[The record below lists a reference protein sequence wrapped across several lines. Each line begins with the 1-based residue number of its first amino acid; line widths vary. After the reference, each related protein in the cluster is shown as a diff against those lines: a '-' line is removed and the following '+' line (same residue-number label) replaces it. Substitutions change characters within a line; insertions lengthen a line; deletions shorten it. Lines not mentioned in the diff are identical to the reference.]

1 MTNSGMAGALAQ
13 ARLAASKDEIPIG
26 AVVMRGD
33 ELVAE
38 AHNETVARRNP
49 TAHAEML
56 AIERALEAL
65 HTDRLTDCTLY
76 VTIEPCAQCAGA
88 IVLAKV
94 GKLVFG
100 AYDEKAGM
108 CGSVGD
114 LVRHPRLNHRV
125 EVIGGVE
132 AGAGAALVRD
142 FFAARRGL
150 GHSEKSGGRS
160 SRSAQKWSDV
170 RRIDSLLRRA
180 YGRLVAEHPAGVWDA
195 GDCQAVEKILRTIRR
210 RAHERARGVVQ
221 SGGRNLPQ

>member
-1 MTNSGMAGALAQ
+1 MQAALEQ
-13 ARLAASKDEIPIG
+13 ARLAASKNEVPIG

-33 ELVAE
+33 EVVAA

-49 TAHAEML
+49 TYHAEML

-65 HTDRLTDCTLY
+65 ETDRLSDCTLY

-108 CGSVGD
+108 CGSLGD

-125 EVIGGVE
+125 DVRGGVE
-132 AGAGAALVRD
+132 AERCAALIKG
-142 FFAARRGL
+142 FFVA
-150 GHSEKSGGRS
+150 K
-160 SRSAQKWSDV
+160 
-170 RRIDSLLRRA
+170 RA
-180 YGRLVAEHPAGVWDA
+180 
-195 GDCQAVEKILRTIRR
+195 
-210 RAHERARGVVQ
+210 
-221 SGGRNLPQ
+221 